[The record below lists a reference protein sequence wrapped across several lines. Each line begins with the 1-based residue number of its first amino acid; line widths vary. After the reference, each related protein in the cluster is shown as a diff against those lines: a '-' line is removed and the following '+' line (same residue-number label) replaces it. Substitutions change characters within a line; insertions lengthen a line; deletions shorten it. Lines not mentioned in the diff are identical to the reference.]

1 MSVGRVTPPPGGTP
15 PEAGDDQEGLTFEE
29 AEAMAIANLGPML
42 ISNLNVFLQ
51 DVAKQNK

>member
-1 MSVGRVTPPPGGTP
+1 MSVGSVTPPPGGTP
-15 PEAGDDQEGLTFEE
+15 LEAGDDQEGLTFGE

-42 ISNLNVFLQ
+42 VSNLNVFLQ